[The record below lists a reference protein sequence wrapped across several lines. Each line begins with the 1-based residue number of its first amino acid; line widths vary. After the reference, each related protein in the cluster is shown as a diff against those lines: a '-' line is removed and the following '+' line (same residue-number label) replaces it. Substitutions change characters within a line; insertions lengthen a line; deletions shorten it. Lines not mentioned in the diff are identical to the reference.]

1 MICNV
6 ATHELTI
13 PGCYTHFDNGS
24 LLSVGDARRKTGEQW
39 TEKCH
44 LSTSTWAVEWVDLQ
58 IQVAMSGY
66 YFRAAKWRT
75 VMETPERPQRVVTLA
90 NDLNAEHRL
99 LMWNKDLSWFLCD
112 YKYLAISFALTN
124 TTASK
129 MTAKSGALHCI
140 ILLLHST
147 AYDAQ
152 FISVLKILLSLH
164 EKIFSEQNYNVNI
177 VCPAERG
184 TRSENHQL
192 SL

>member
-1 MICNV
+1 MNWEVSSINV
-6 ATHELTI
+6 YLSSRVSWLTNESSDEWLLFSCREMATGH
-13 PGCYTHFDNGS
+13 GN
-24 LLSVGDARRKTGEQW
+24 
-39 TEKCH
+39 
-44 LSTSTWAVEWVDLQ
+44 
-58 IQVAMSGY
+58 SGAS
-66 YFRAAKWRT
+66 AAC
-75 VMETPERPQRVVTLA
+75 VVTLA
-90 NDLNAEHRL
+90 NDLNTEHRL
-99 LMWNKDLSWFLCD
+99 LMWNKELSWFLCD

-129 MTAKSGALHCI
+129 MTAKSGTLHCI

-164 EKIFSEQNYNVNI
+164 EEIFSEQNYNVNI